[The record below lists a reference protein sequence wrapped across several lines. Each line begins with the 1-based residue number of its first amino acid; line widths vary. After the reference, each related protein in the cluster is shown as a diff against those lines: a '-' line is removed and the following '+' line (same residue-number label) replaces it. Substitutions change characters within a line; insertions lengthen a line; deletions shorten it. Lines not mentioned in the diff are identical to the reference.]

1 MSADAKLSELLS
13 FKVTPTQFERLKRR
27 AEHARIPV
35 SALIRD
41 LLVEAAIVR
50 AREPSARQPMTE
62 QVSVKVTAGQATLL
76 KQATNG
82 EDFSEWAR
90 AALFTSNEP

>member
-13 FKVTPTQFERLKRR
+13 FRVTPTQFERLKAR
-27 AEHARIPV
+27 AARARIPV

-50 AREPSARQPMTE
+50 REHARPRAPMTE
-62 QVSVKVTAGQATLL
+62 QVSVKVTADQAALL
-76 KQATNG
+76 KQATDG

-90 AALFTSNEP
+90 TALFA